1 MKNMTA
7 FIIQIKTLI
16 SIKKMRYYISRFVK
30 SSHFKSEYV
39 CVYVILYTVE
49 NTEIKLTET
58 KYIDLKNNYD
68 LKSLYFIIIRSY
80 LNLENKDNMNINKI
94 VFYYQELKK
103 NTYLNNKFM

>member
-1 MKNMTA
+1 MTA
-7 FIIQIKTLI
+7 FIIQIRTLI
-16 SIKKMRYYISRFVK
+16 SIKKMKYYISRFVK

-39 CVYVILYTVE
+39 CVYVILYTVK

-103 NTYLNNKFM
+103 DTYLNNKFM

>member
-1 MKNMTA
+1 MTA
-7 FIIQIKTLI
+7 FIIQIRTLI
-16 SIKKMRYYISRFVK
+16 SIKKMKYYISRFVK

-103 NTYLNNKFM
+103 DTYFNNKFF